1 MLIDSIDRQE
11 MDAVRL
17 VRIHPKAYEAK
28 MKAGQEY
35 NPFKDFITFLKNLLA
50 RRTK

>member
-1 MLIDSIDRQE
+1 MFVDSIDRQE
-11 MDAVRL
+11 MDDSRL
-17 VRIHPKAYEAK
+17 ARICPEAYEAK
-28 MKAGQEY
+28 MKAGQES